1 MKKQL
6 SILILIVILSMTSTI
21 INFIGVS
28 YLQATGVVYIQVL
41 ILILAFYAIWQHLH
55 VQKKLKFSI
64 AEIRLAGTKVA
75 KASLI
80 LTNYSQS
87 QKQSSQNILQAFTES
102 LQSIQDVNQLSELT
116 KNKTQEANI
125 DIIKGKESALAGK
138 SSLKKAQDEIQK
150 LVNDSEKIQEITD
163 FIDDISFKTNLLAL
177 NAAVE
182 AARAGENGKGFAVV
196 ADAVRDLAQ
205 QSSVSTKKIRVIIDE
220 VVEKSKKGAA
230 FADASNLQI
239 DNILENFSLTV
250 GRSEHILNSS
260 ENQLQ
265 QLGTA
270 TQSLNEIDQ
279 QAKGNAEIA
288 AKSSELSRELSL
300 QATVFEEKILHLS
313 ETTGVEFE
321 TEEHQIYLQKARAL
335 AKKCS
340 DIIEAQIKD
349 KKFSLNDLL
358 DFYYIEIKEGKIREL
373 SYLFKTSLVPPQ
385 GFVPKKFFTK
395 YDKYI
400 DTLLQP
406 IFDDFLKDNEQF
418 IFALPVDLNAY
429 APIHNSKFCKDWTGD
444 STKDLIG
451 NRVKRFFNDNLT
463 FLKNARVG
471 LTENEV
477 TLPSLFNH
485 RSQLAEFNCL
495 TRVNSRSQNKYL
507 IQTYLRDTG
516 EIATN
521 LSVPIFVENERYGSV
536 VICWV
541 DRG

>member
-1 MKKQL
+1 
-6 SILILIVILSMTSTI
+6 MTLTI
-21 INFIGVS
+21 INFFGFSFIHANGII
-28 YLQATGVVYIQVL
+28 YIQ
-41 ILILAFYAIWQHLH
+41 ILIFVLALFAIWQHLQ

-80 LTNYSQS
+80 LTNYSQR

-116 KNKTQEANI
+116 KNKTQEANV

-138 SSLKKAQDEIQK
+138 NSLKKAQDEIQK

-182 AARAGENGKGFAVV
+182 AARAGEHGKGFAVV

-230 FADASNLQI
+230 FADVSNLQI

-279 QAKGNAEIA
+279 QAKANAEIA

-321 TEEHQIYLQKARAL
+321 TEEHQVYLHKARAL

-349 KKFSLNDLL
+349 KKFSLDDLL
-358 DFYYIEIKEGKIREL
+358 DFYYIEIKDSKIRDL
-373 SYLFKTSLVPPQ
+373 SYLFNTSLVPPQ
-385 GFVPKKFFTK
+385 GFAPKKFFTK
-395 YDKYI
+395 YDKHI

-406 IFDDFLKDNEQF
+406 VFDDFLKDNEQF

-429 APIHNSKFCKDWTGD
+429 APIHNSKFCKDWVGD

-477 TLPSLFNH
+477 TLPPLFNH

-541 DRG
+541 DRS